1 MALRL
6 GTTLIGLP
14 LILISVIL
22 GAPLLVI
29 MVVALAACALWEF
42 YRLFLARL
50 DISLFGF
57 SLVWLTAILVN
68 GQFDGVYTLPVVSF
82 GLLATLG
89 LILFRGYR
97 ADLTPIFVVS
107 IIGPLYLGIPLS
119 YALLMRSLE
128 NGSEWLL
135 MALLTTFAVDSGA
148 FLVGKAFGRR
158 SLAPNISP
166 GKTWEGAIGGGLAGV
181 GACVILSLVLGL
193 PLVSWEV
200 VMIGVTIGFVSQIGD
215 LVESSM
221 KRAVGVKQ
229 SGRLLPGHGGVLDR
243 LDSIVFVLVVLYYFA
258 VWLD

>member
-1 MALRL
+1 M
-6 GTTLIGLP
+6 
-14 LILISVIL
+14 
-22 GAPLLVI
+22 
-29 MVVALAACALWEF
+29 
-42 YRLFLARL
+42 
-50 DISLFGF
+50 
-57 SLVWLTAILVN
+57 VWLTAILVN

-97 ADLTPIFVVS
+97 TDLTPIFVVS

-166 GKTWEGAIGGGLAGV
+166 GKTCEGAIGGGLAGV

-193 PLVSWEV
+193 PLVSWEA
-200 VMIGVTIGFVSQIGD
+200 VMIGVT
-215 LVESSM
+215 
-221 KRAVGVKQ
+221 
-229 SGRLLPGHGGVLDR
+229 
-243 LDSIVFVLVVLYYFA
+243 
-258 VWLD
+258 